1 MIIYNEW
8 CVDTEIVIASDHRER
23 CNPEKSF
30 YWIASSKLTVF
41 PRNDGKTD
49 LKNYA

>member
-8 CVDTEIVIASDHRER
+8 CVDTEIVIASDRRER
-23 CNPEKSF
+23 GNPVKSF